1 MKKANALCAAFSGG
15 TAMFNPH
22 FASGQINTSSFE
34 HVWKTPIPILPSLDF
49 PNVPVSAAWEISLPK
64 CMKKIVKL
72 LP

>member
-1 MKKANALCAAFSGG
+1 MRKADALCAAFSGG
-15 TAMFNPH
+15 TAMFHSH
-22 FASGQINTSSFE
+22 FASDQINTSFE

-49 PNVPVSAAWEISLPK
+49 PNVPITAAWEISLPK